1 MKKLILVVG
10 GCILLTGCVVGQHQ
24 SPRWYKSGVTEEET
38 QSKYARCQYDV
49 GMNKVDAV
57 QNDTL
62 IKACMQADG
71 YRWGIPPAAQTLL
84 DDRPVKVTDTATI
97 AQPPKT
103 ATTQKTPKLKKKA
116 K

>member
-1 MKKLILVVG
+1 MKKLILVAG

-24 SPRWYKSGVTEEET
+24 SPRWYKTGVTEEET

-62 IKACMQADG
+62 IRACMQADG
-71 YRWGIPPAAQTLL
+71 YRWGIPPVAQTLS
-84 DDRPVKVTDTATI
+84 DDLPVKATDTATI
-97 AQPPKT
+97 TQSPKT
-103 ATTQKTPKLKKKA
+103 VISSKTPKRKIKSK
-116 K
+116 